1 MGITVWLNWKYIKR
15 NKRVKE
21 LRFIVVFK
29 DGDTDVKFGDSVSEV
44 INMMDSWKAEQ
55 VVSIVNIPE

>member
-1 MGITVWLNWKYIKR
+1 
-15 NKRVKE
+15 VKE

-55 VVSIVNIPE
+55 IVSVVNIPE